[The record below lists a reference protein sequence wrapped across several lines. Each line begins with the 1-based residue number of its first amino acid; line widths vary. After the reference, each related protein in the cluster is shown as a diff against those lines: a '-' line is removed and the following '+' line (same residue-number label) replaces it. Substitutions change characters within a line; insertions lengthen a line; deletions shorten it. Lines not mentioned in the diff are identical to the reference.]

1 MDPDVTLA
9 ELLDLAGSVAARR
22 GQQDIEENTALV
34 QMTERVLALNDWI
47 LDGGFLPA
55 AWQATAGAGPI
66 AGCDA
71 DGEPVARSC
80 VGSGTKSGVMR
91 IRNGQW
97 VALCKVCHEW
107 IATPVSTLPDHPAAP

>member
-9 ELLDLAGSVAARR
+9 EIIDLARGDLEQYGDEVHELAAK
-22 GQQDIEENTALV
+22 
-34 QMTERVLALNDWI
+34 VLALNDWI
-47 LDGGFLPA
+47 LGGGFLPA

-80 VGSGTKSGVMR
+80 VGSGTKSGAMR

-97 VALCKVCHEW
+97 VALCKVCQEW
-107 IATPVSTLPDHPAAP
+107 IATPVGTLPDHPAAS